1 MGRLRPA
8 LPIGLGAAALA
19 AALWSVGFLDAWE
32 RAAWSWRVRAAAAP
46 SAATPTVKLILLDQA
61 SLDWGSRE
69 NGWSWPWPRE
79 VYAPILDFCA
89 RGGARTVAFD
99 VLFTEPSVYGVE
111 DDAALG
117 AAMARAPGF
126 VGAVFLA
133 QGDGTGGVNQS
144 GSVDQT
150 GWGPGDDDWTCAG
163 LDDPATADL
172 RRALAAGG
180 ATVPVAEVAPAAG
193 GLASGAL
200 ANVAD
205 APDPDGVYRRA
216 RPLRLLGGRP
226 VPSLGLA
233 AYLLG
238 EGRGAALKLE
248 PGRLL
253 VGGRAVPLDAGGRAL
268 LRFAGPADVHETF
281 SAAAIIQSE
290 LRLLEGGEP
299 VVDPESLRGC
309 DVLFGYS
316 APGLLDLRPMPLSR
330 VAPGVALH
338 AAVLDDLRG
347 DGFLRDAPAAA
358 SWPAIALLAVVAAAL
373 VLAGRKAWHG
383 LLAIAAAIPLPPLL
397 GIGGYAL
404 GWWFPVVPAGVA
416 AAGALAGGL
425 IWSYATE
432 GRQRRF
438 LKQAF
443 RHYLSPHVVE
453 RLIADP
459 GQLRLG
465 GERRELTIMFSDLA
479 GFTSISE
486 ALDPVALTELLN
498 DFLTDMTDI
507 VLEEGGTLDK
517 YEGDAIIAFWNAPLE
532 VPDHAARACHAAW
545 RCQQRLAARR
555 EEFRAR
561 TGHELRMRVG
571 LHTGPVVVGN
581 MGSRQ
586 RFNYTVLGDAANLAS
601 RLEGANKAFGT
612 ATMIS
617 GVTRAAAAATIAV
630 RDLGAVR
637 VVGRRE
643 PVPVFELLGP
653 ATAADI
659 HAFDGYH
666 AALGLCRAGDMTG
679 AAAAFAA
686 LPGDPVA
693 RMYAERC
700 REAAAGGEPFDG
712 VWNLTSK

>member
-1 MGRLRPA
+1 MGRRLRPA

-19 AALWSVGFLDAWE
+19 AALWSVGALDAWE

-79 VYAPILDFCA
+79 VYAPLLDFCA

-117 AAMARAPGF
+117 AAAARAPGF

-133 QGDGTGGVNQS
+133 QGDGDVASGGVDQTGNA
-144 GSVDQT
+144 DQT

-172 RRALAAGG
+172 RRALASGV
-180 ATVPVAEVAPAAG
+180 ATVPVAEAAAAG
-193 GLASGAL
+193 GAL

-205 APDPDGVYRRA
+205 VPDPDGVYRRA
-216 RPLRLLGGRP
+216 RPLRLLDGRP

-253 VGGRAVPLDAGGRAL
+253 VGDRVVPLDAEGRAL

-358 SWPAIALLAVVAAAL
+358 SWPAITLLSVVAAAL

-383 LLAIAAAIPLPPLL
+383 LLVIVATIPLPPLL
-397 GIGGYAL
+397 GVGGYAL

-416 AAGALAGGL
+416 AAAALAGGL
-425 IWSYATE
+425 VWNYATE

-479 GFTSISE
+479 GFTTLSE
-486 ALDPVALTELLN
+486 TLDPVALTELLN

-545 RCQQRLAARR
+545 RCQQQLAARR

-561 TGHELRMRVG
+561 VGHELRMRVG

-581 MGSRQ
+581 LGSRQ

-617 GVTRAAAAATIAV
+617 GVTRAAAGATITV

-643 PVPVFELLGP
+643 PVAVFELLGP
-653 ATAADI
+653 ATGTGDGSAD
-659 HAFDGYH
+659 AYH
-666 AALGLCRAGDMTG
+666 AALALCRAGDLRG

-686 LPGDPVA
+686 LPDDPVA
-693 RMYAERC
+693 RLYAERC
-700 REAAAGGEPFDG
+700 GEAAAGGEPFDG

>member
-1 MGRLRPA
+1 MGRRARPA
-8 LPIGLGAAALA
+8 LLIGLGAAALA
-19 AALWSVGFLDAWE
+19 AALWAVGVLDAWE

-46 SAATPTVKLILLDQA
+46 SAATPTIKLILLDQA

-79 VYAPILDFCA
+79 VYAPVLDFCT

-117 AAMARAPGF
+117 AAMARTPGF
-126 VGAVFLA
+126 VGAVFLSP
-133 QGDGTGGVNQS
+133 GEGTGAAGAADQS
-144 GSVDQT
+144 
-150 GWGPGDDDWTCAG
+150 GWGPGADDWTCAG
-163 LDDPATADL
+163 LDDPATAKL
-172 RRALAAGG
+172 RRELAAGG
-180 ATVPVAEVAPAAG
+180 ATVPVAEAAAG
-193 GLASGAL
+193 EGAL
-200 ANVAD
+200 ANVSGV
-205 APDPDGVYRRA
+205 PDPDGVYRRA
-216 RPLRLLGGRP
+216 RLLHLLDGRP
-226 VPSLGLA
+226 VPSFGLA

-253 VGGRAVPLDAGGRAL
+253 VGERAVTLDAEGRAL
-268 LRFAGPADVHETF
+268 LRFAGPADIHETF

-290 LRLLEGGEP
+290 LRLREGGEP
-299 VVDPESLRGC
+299 VIDPVVLRGC

-358 SWPAIALLAVVAAAL
+358 AWPTIALLAVAAAAL

-383 LLAIAAAIPLPPLL
+383 LAVIVATLALPPLL
-397 GIGGYAL
+397 GAGAYAL
-404 GWWFPVVPAGVA
+404 GWWFPVVPAGIA
-416 AAGALAGGL
+416 TASALAGGL
-425 IWSYATE
+425 VWNYATE

-486 ALDPVALTELLN
+486 SLDPVALTELLN

-545 RCQQRLAARR
+545 RCQQKLASRR
-555 EEFRAR
+555 DEFRAR

-617 GVTRAAAAATIAV
+617 GVTRAAAGATIAV
-630 RDLGAVR
+630 RDLGAIR

-643 PVPVFELLGP
+643 SVAVFELLGP
-653 ATAADI
+653 ATGT
-659 HAFDGYH
+659 DGRAGDGFH
-666 AALGLCRAGDMTG
+666 AALALCRGGDLPG

-686 LPGDPVA
+686 LPDDPVA
-693 RMYAERC
+693 RLYADRC
-700 REAAAGGEPFDG
+700 REAAAGGESFDG

>member
-1 MGRLRPA
+1 MGRRARPA
-8 LPIGLGAAALA
+8 LLIGLGAAALA
-19 AALWSVGFLDAWE
+19 AALWSAGVLGAWE

-46 SAATPTVKLILLDQA
+46 SAATPTIKLILLDQA
-61 SLDWGSRE
+61 SLDWGSE
-69 NGWSWPWPRE
+69 QNGWSWPWPRE
-79 VYAPILDFCA
+79 VYAPILDFCV
-89 RGGARTVAFD
+89 RGGARTVSFD
-99 VLFTEPSVYGVE
+99 VMFTEPSVYGVE

-117 AAMARAPGF
+117 AAMARTPGY
-126 VGAVFLA
+126 VGSVFLA
-133 QGDGTGGVNQS
+133 QPGAAAATPADQS
-144 GSVDQT
+144 
-150 GWGPGDDDWTCAG
+150 GWGPRGAAWACAG
-163 LDDPATADL
+163 LDEPATADL
-172 RRALAAGG
+172 RQALAAGG
-180 ATVPVAEVAPAAG
+180 ATVPVAEAAAG
-193 GLASGAL
+193 PL
-200 ANVAD
+200 ANVSD
-205 APDPDGVYRRA
+205 LPDPDGVYRRA
-216 RPLRLLGGRP
+216 RPLRLLDGRP

-238 EGRGAALKLE
+238 EGAADELRLE

-253 VGGRAVPLDAGGRAL
+253 VGDREVPLDAEGRAL
-268 LRFAGPADVHETF
+268 LRFAGPASVYETF
-281 SAAAIIQSE
+281 SAAAVIQSE
-290 LRLLEGGEP
+290 LRLLEGATP
-299 VVDPESLRGC
+299 VIDPAALRGC
-309 DVLFGYS
+309 DVLFGFS
-316 APGLLDLRPMPLSR
+316 APGLLDLRPTPLSR

-347 DGFLRDAPAAA
+347 DGFLRNAPPAAV
-358 SWPAIALLAVVAAAL
+358 WPVTALLAIVAAAL

-383 LLAIAAAIPLPPLL
+383 LATILVTLPLPPLL
-397 GIGGYAL
+397 GVGGYAL

-416 AAGALAGGL
+416 TAAALAGGL
-425 IWSYATE
+425 VWNYATE

-545 RCQQRLAARR
+545 RCQQQLAARR

-617 GVTRAAAAATIAV
+617 GVTRAAAGATIAV

-653 ATAADI
+653 ATAADV
-659 HAFDGYH
+659 HTFDGYH
-666 AALGLCRAGDMTG
+666 AALALCRAGDLTG

-686 LPGDPVA
+686 LPDDPVA
-693 RMYAERC
+693 RQYAERC
-700 REAAAGGEPFDG
+700 RESAAGGEPFDG
-712 VWNLTSK
+712 IWNLTSK

>member
-8 LPIGLGAAALA
+8 LLIGLGAAALA
-19 AALWSVGFLDAWE
+19 AALWSAGVLGAWE

-126 VGAVFLA
+126 VGAIFLA
-133 QGDGTGGVNQS
+133 QGDGTGTGGGADQA
-144 GSVDQT
+144 GKVDQA
-150 GWGPGDDDWTCAG
+150 GWGPGDADWACAG
-163 LDDPATADL
+163 LDDPATAPL

-180 ATVPVAEVAPAAG
+180 ATVPVAEAAPV
-193 GLASGAL
+193 SGTL

-205 APDPDGVYRRA
+205 TPDPDGVYRRA
-216 RPLRLLGGRP
+216 RPLRLLDGRP

-253 VGGRAVPLDAGGRAL
+253 VGERAVPLDADGRAL

-309 DVLFGYS
+309 DVLFGFS

-358 SWPAIALLAVVAAAL
+358 VWPAIALLAVGAAAL

-383 LLAIAAAIPLPPLL
+383 LLVIAATSPLPPLL
-397 GIGGYAL
+397 GVGGYAL

-425 IWSYATE
+425 VWNYATE

-561 TGHELRMRVG
+561 TGHALHMRVG

-617 GVTRAAAAATIAV
+617 GVTRAAAGATIAV

-643 PVPVFELLGP
+643 PVAVFELLGP
-653 ATAADI
+653 ATAADV

-666 AALGLCRAGDMTG
+666 AALALCRAGDAA

-686 LPGDPVA
+686 LPDDPVA
-693 RMYAERC
+693 RQYAERC
-700 REAAAGGEPFDG
+700 RESAAGGEPFDG